1 MTLRSVGQPLRILT
15 QSLLLLLG
23 FIPQLCGVD
32 LHSQLSS
39 CVESL
44 LAKHKLK

>member
-1 MTLRSVGQPLRILT
+1 MTLSSVGQPLRTLT
-15 QSLLLLLG
+15 QNLLLLLG
-23 FIPQLCGVD
+23 FSPHLCGVD